1 MYFQLF
7 SRFLSE
13 PKFAKELFEERA
25 EIKQDIDHR
34 NHKYDY
40 NFDSVSEFFKV
51 VFPNE
56 DLKKYELELKKI
68 ETYTKKFFDN
78 IKKEKFPSKKKPYP
92 IDYSINN
99 DSRKFLYLICRILKP
114 KKVVETGVAYG
125 LSSIYILNALEANN
139 HGKLYSIDSVFRPW
153 QTKEMIGAII
163 PEELEKRWTLVLG
176 KSKDKLQEL
185 LNEITVA
192 DIFIHDSLHTYKN
205 MKYEFSTAFEKLE
218 KNGII
223 ISDDILGNDAFF
235 DFTKEMNVEN
245 HIVKVDEGAGLGI
258 IRKN

>member
-1 MYFQLF
+1 MFLIKSAIEFVSTLNVLKYEWILF
-7 SRFLSE
+7 S
-13 PKFAKELFEERA
+13 
-25 EIKQDIDHR
+25 
-34 NHKYDY
+34 
-40 NFDSVSEFFKV
+40 FDSILEFFKV

-56 DLKKYELELKKI
+56 DLKKYEFELKKI
-68 ETYTKKFFDN
+68 ETDTKKFFDN